1 MIGTT
6 IVQVLFGLGRHQR
19 QMNRLQEQA
28 GIIANLRTAGV
39 NEEMIAHVALLGV
52 HTLEQLR
59 EFGKETE

>member
-6 IVQVLFGLGRHQR
+6 IVQVLRIFRHQR